1 MSLDDIIKHK
11 LKYDQE
17 YKKKYEKEQ
26 ENELKE
32 QNEIGQD
39 LIKQGILNN
48 ANDKLD
54 QMIAN
59 AQS

>member
-1 MSLDDIIKHK
+1 MHMREPKSNKWPKNAIK
-11 LKYDQE
+11 LI
-17 YKKKYEKEQ
+17 
-26 ENELKE
+26 KE
-32 QNEIGQD
+32 QNEICQD

-59 AQS
+59 A